1 MAFMSSVYEFV
12 EPDVRPERHGPSDFP
27 DDLTMKDAPSF
38 CARKD
43 ELPDHRL
50 IPGKHPSRRLG
61 VMVGVDYG
69 EHHMVHHSSFRAA
82 GNVEELEFYRLTIR
96 RDLANHA
103 RPISGVAIM
112 GQEQAISVHIKHG
125 DRIVGSAR
133 PSRLMQDCV
142 TTGSH
147 PNCDVC
153 GEAHNTT
160 IPGTRQSFHYLERL
174 LRIGL
179 WASFRHRHRHL
190 LRQHDAGRG

>member
-1 MAFMSSVYEFV
+1 MAFMSSVYEFA
-12 EPDVRPERHGPSDFP
+12 EPKVRPERHGRSKFP
-27 DDLTMKDAPSF
+27 DNPTTKYAPSF

-61 VMVGVDYG
+61 VMVGVDHG
-69 EHHMVHHSSFRAA
+69 EHHMVHHPSFCAA

-112 GQEQAISVHIKHG
+112 GQEQAISVYVKHS

-133 PSRLMQDCV
+133 RSCLMQDCV

-147 PNCDVC
+147 ANCDV
-153 GEAHNTT
+153 
-160 IPGTRQSFHYLERL
+160 R
-174 LRIGL
+174 
-179 WASFRHRHRHL
+179 
-190 LRQHDAGRG
+190 